1 MPIYVHDC
9 FRFVWLS
16 PQDSAGNMPDYTAI
30 QHIATAELPLAT
42 VAMRRI
48 RLNLTKSE
56 SSMPDYFFVSC
67 AAPHFPKRETF
78 VNLRDI
84 KYLLTFKHFIET
96 QQQWL
101 LKYSD

>member
-16 PQDSAGNMPDYTAI
+16 PQDSAGNMPDYTAV

-48 RLNLTKSE
+48 RLNLTSQNPQCRII
-56 SSMPDYFFVSC
+56 SSSVEQRRI
-67 AAPHFPKRETF
+67 FPKG
-78 VNLRDI
+78 
-84 KYLLTFKHFIET
+84 KLL
-96 QQQWL
+96 
-101 LKYSD
+101 